1 MSLAKNFEAN
11 VKKQLLGVDNVY
23 VLRLYDT
30 MFDARGIHNPCDFIA
45 YEKPNMILLECKT
58 TAGASLPFKNI
69 SDNQWNDIYEATKK
83 AKGIIGVILVWF
95 YEKDTTLAFDIR
107 ELTKLKNK
115 GIKSIRYDSS
125 GDGIIKVN
133 GVKAH
138 KYFTYD
144 FKPMLK
150 EIKSWK

>member
-11 VKKQLLGVDNVY
+11 VKRQLLGVDNVY

-45 YEKPNMILLECKT
+45 YTKPNMILLECKT
-58 TAGASLPFKNI
+58 TAGAV
-69 SDNQWNDIYEATKK
+69 
-83 AKGIIGVILVWF
+83 GVILVWF

-107 ELTKLKNK
+107 ALTEMKNQ

-125 GDGIIKVN
+125 GNGIIKVN
-133 GVKAH
+133 GIKAH

>member
-1 MSLAKNFEAN
+1 MLFVDWNFQKKGYGKKLMEYWETEMKN
-11 VKKQLLGVDNVY
+11 Q
-23 VLRLYDT
+23 
-30 MFDARGIHNPCDFIA
+30 
-45 YEKPNMILLECKT
+45 
-58 TAGASLPFKNI
+58 
-69 SDNQWNDIYEATKK
+69 
-83 AKGIIGVILVWF
+83 
-95 YEKDTTLAFDIR
+95 
-107 ELTKLKNK
+107 

-125 GDGIIKVN
+125 GNGIIKVS

>member
-1 MSLAKNFEAN
+1 MLLIDKN
-11 VKKQLLGVDNVY
+11 
-23 VLRLYDT
+23 
-30 MFDARGIHNPCDFIA
+30 IDFIL
-45 YEKPNMILLECKT
+45 EKCYNSINWIIRELLLWK
-58 TAGASLPFKNI
+58 
-69 SDNQWNDIYEATKK
+69 W
-83 AKGIIGVILVWF
+83 LVWF

-107 ELTKLKNK
+107 TLTEMKNQ

-125 GDGIIKVN
+125 GNGIIKVN